1 MFALM
6 TIKEIYRDY
15 LVQLQPIY
23 SANEAMVITDWVFEK
38 VACLHRSDQIK
49 NPQQTLAPEITTQ
62 LESCLS
68 DLLQHK
74 PVQYVV
80 GEAWFYKMKLI
91 VNEQVLIPRPE
102 TEELVQLV
110 VDYCGKEKKLPSIS
124 GDRISILDI
133 GTGSGCIAIAIKKN
147 LPTTMVYAIDVSKG
161 ALLVAKENAL
171 LQKAEIDFIE
181 IDFLNETNWNQLPK
195 VDIIISNPPYIPLN
209 EKKILDKNVTQ
220 FEPHKALFV
229 KDSAPFI
236 FYEKIAIF
244 GKTHLLNN
252 GTIFVEIHEE
262 YAKQTA
268 AIFENDY
275 QVEIKKDI
283 FGKQRMLIITK
294 QLVDL

>member
-38 VACLHRSDQIK
+38 IAGVHRSELIK
-49 NPQQTLAPEITTQ
+49 NPQQTLSSEINVQ
-62 LESCLS
+62 LDSCLA
-68 DLLQHK
+68 DLLLHK
-74 PVQYVV
+74 PVQYIV

-110 VDYCGKEKKLPSIS
+110 IDHSGKEKIMPSKS
-124 GDRISILDI
+124 GNKISILDI

-147 LPTTMVYAIDVSKG
+147 LPNAMLHAIDVSKES
-161 ALLVAKENAL
+161 LLVAKENAL
-171 LQKAEIDFIE
+171 LQKADIDFIE
-181 IDFLNETNWNQLPK
+181 IDFLNESNWNQLPK
-195 VDIIISNPPYIPLN
+195 VDIIISNPPYIPLK
-209 EKKILDKNVTQ
+209 EKEILDKNVTQ
-220 FEPHKALFV
+220 FEPHQALFV

-244 GKTHLLNN
+244 GKTHLLSN

-262 YAKQTA
+262 YAKETA
-268 AIFENDY
+268 AIFETDY
-275 QVEIKKDI
+275 QIETKKDI

-294 QLVDL
+294 KNDS

>member
-1 MFALM
+1 MFAIM

-38 VACLHRSDQIK
+38 IAGVHRSELIK
-49 NPQQTLAPEITTQ
+49 NPQQTLSSEITVQ
-62 LESCLS
+62 LDSSLA

-110 VDYCGKEKKLPSIS
+110 IDYCEKEKKLPSKS
-124 GDRISILDI
+124 GDKISILDI
-133 GTGSGCIAIAIKKN
+133 GTGSGCIAISVKKN
-147 LPTTMVYAIDVSKG
+147 LPNTMVHAIDVSKG

-181 IDFLNETNWNQLPK
+181 IDFLNESNWNQLPK
-195 VDIIISNPPYIPLN
+195 VDIIISNPPYIPLK
-209 EKKILDKNVTQ
+209 EKEILDKNVTQ
-220 FEPHKALFV
+220 FEPHQALFV
-229 KDSAPFI
+229 TESAPFI

-252 GTIFVEIHEE
+252 GTIFVEIHEA
-262 YAKQTA
+262 YAKETA

-275 QVEIKKDI
+275 WIETKKDI

-294 QLVDL
+294 KNDS

>member
-23 SANEAMVITDWVFEK
+23 SANEAMVITDWIFEK
-38 VACLHRSDQIK
+38 IAGVHRSELIK
-49 NPQQTLAPEITTQ
+49 NPQQRPSSEINVQ
-62 LESCLS
+62 LDSCLT
-68 DLLQHK
+68 DLLRHK

-133 GTGSGCIAIAIKKN
+133 GTGSGCIAIAVKKN
-147 LPTTMVYAIDVSKG
+147 SPNTIVHAIDISKG

-171 LQKAEIDFIE
+171 LQKADIDFIE
-181 IDFLNETNWNQLPK
+181 IDFLNESNWNQLPK
-195 VDIIISNPPYIPLN
+195 LDIIISNPPYIPLN
-209 EKKILDKNVTQ
+209 EKAILDKNVTQ

-229 KDSAPFI
+229 TDSAPFI
-236 FYEKIAIF
+236 FYEKIAVF
-244 GKTHLLNN
+244 GKTHLVNS

-294 QLVDL
+294 QSAD

>member
-15 LVQLQPIY
+15 LIQLQPIY

-38 VACLHRSDQIK
+38 IAGVHRSELIK
-49 NPQQTLAPEITTQ
+49 NPQQTLSSKITLQ
-62 LESCLS
+62 LDSCLA
-68 DLLQHK
+68 DLLLHK

-110 VDYCGKEKKLPSIS
+110 IDHCGKEKIMPSKS
-124 GDRISILDI
+124 GDKISILDI
-133 GTGSGCIAIAIKKN
+133 GTGSGCIAIAVKKY
-147 LPTTMVYAIDVSKG
+147 LPNSMLHAIDVSKG

-171 LQKAEIDFIE
+171 FQKADIDFIE
-181 IDFLNETNWNQLPK
+181 IDFLNESNWNQLPK
-195 VDIIISNPPYIPLN
+195 VDVIISNPPYIPLN
-209 EKKILDKNVTQ
+209 EKEILDKNVTQ

-229 KDSAPFI
+229 TDTAPFI
-236 FYEKIAIF
+236 FYEKIADF
-244 GKTHLLNN
+244 GKTHLVNS

-262 YAKQTA
+262 YAKETA
-268 AIFENDY
+268 AIFETDY
-275 QVEIKKDI
+275 QIETKKDI

-294 QLVDL
+294 KNDS

>member
-38 VACLHRSDQIK
+38 IAGVHRSELIK
-49 NPQQTLAPEITTQ
+49 NPQQTLSSEINVQ
-62 LESCLS
+62 LDSCLA
-68 DLLQHK
+68 DLLLHK
-74 PVQYVV
+74 PVQYIV

-110 VDYCGKEKKLPSIS
+110 IDHSGKEKIMPSKS
-124 GDRISILDI
+124 GNKISILDI

-147 LPTTMVYAIDVSKG
+147 LPNAMLHAIDVSKES
-161 ALLVAKENAL
+161 LLVAKENAL
-171 LQKAEIDFIE
+171 LQKADIDFIE
-181 IDFLNETNWNQLPK
+181 IDFLNESNWNQLPK
-195 VDIIISNPPYIPLN
+195 VDIIISNPPYIPLK
-209 EKKILDKNVTQ
+209 EKEILDKNVTQ
-220 FEPHKALFV
+220 FEPHQALFV
-229 KDSAPFI
+229 KDSDPFI

-244 GKTHLLNN
+244 GKTHLLCN

-262 YAKQTA
+262 YAKETA
-268 AIFENDY
+268 AIFETDY
-275 QVEIKKDI
+275 QIETKKDI

-294 QLVDL
+294 KNDS

>member
-38 VACLHRSDQIK
+38 IAGVHRSELIK
-49 NPQQTLAPEITTQ
+49 NPQQTLSSEINVQ
-62 LESCLS
+62 LDSCLA
-68 DLLQHK
+68 DLLLHK
-74 PVQYVV
+74 PVQYIV

-110 VDYCGKEKKLPSIS
+110 IDHSGKEKIMPSKS
-124 GDRISILDI
+124 GNKISILDI

-147 LPTTMVYAIDVSKG
+147 LPNAMLHAIDVSKG

-181 IDFLNETNWNQLPK
+181 IDFLNESNWNQLPK
-195 VDIIISNPPYIPLN
+195 LDIIISNPPYIPLK
-209 EKKILDKNVTQ
+209 EKEILDKNVTQ
-220 FEPHKALFV
+220 FEPHQALFV
-229 KDSAPFI
+229 KDNAPFI

-262 YAKQTA
+262 YAKETA
-268 AIFENDY
+268 AIFETDY
-275 QVEIKKDI
+275 QIETKKDI

-294 QLVDL
+294 KNDS

>member
-38 VACLHRSDQIK
+38 IAGVHRSELIK
-49 NPQQTLAPEITTQ
+49 NPQQTLSSEINVQ
-62 LESCLS
+62 LDSCLA
-68 DLLQHK
+68 DLLLHK
-74 PVQYVV
+74 PVQYIV

-110 VDYCGKEKKLPSIS
+110 IDHSGKEKIMPSKS
-124 GDRISILDI
+124 GNKISILDI

-147 LPTTMVYAIDVSKG
+147 LPNAMLHAIDVSKES
-161 ALLVAKENAL
+161 LLVAKENAL
-171 LQKAEIDFIE
+171 LQKADIDFIE
-181 IDFLNETNWNQLPK
+181 IDFLNESNWNQLPK
-195 VDIIISNPPYIPLN
+195 VDIIISNPPYIPLK
-209 EKKILDKNVTQ
+209 EKEILDKNVTQ
-220 FEPHKALFV
+220 FEPHQALFV
-229 KDSAPFI
+229 KDTAPFI

-262 YAKQTA
+262 YAKETA
-268 AIFENDY
+268 AIFETDY
-275 QVEIKKDI
+275 QIETKKDI

-294 QLVDL
+294 KNDS

>member
-38 VACLHRSDQIK
+38 IAGMHRSELIK
-49 NPQQTLAPEITTQ
+49 NPQQTLSSEITVQ
-62 LESCLS
+62 LDSCLA
-68 DLLQHK
+68 DLLRHK

-110 VDYCGKEKKLPSIS
+110 IDHCGKEKIMPSKS
-124 GDRISILDI
+124 GDKISILDI
-133 GTGSGCIAIAIKKN
+133 GTGSGCIAIAVKKY
-147 LPTTMVYAIDVSKG
+147 LPNAMLHAIDVSKG

-171 LQKAEIDFIE
+171 LQKADIDFIE
-181 IDFLNETNWNQLPK
+181 IDFLNESNWNQIPK
-195 VDIIISNPPYIPLN
+195 VEIIISNPPYIPLN
-209 EKKILDKNVTQ
+209 EKEKLDKNVTL
-220 FEPHKALFV
+220 FEPHQALFV

-236 FYEKIAIF
+236 FYAKIAIF
-244 GKTHLLNN
+244 GKTHLVNN

-262 YAKQTA
+262 YAKETA

-275 QVEIKKDI
+275 LIETKKDI

-294 QLVDL
+294 KNNS

>member
-15 LVQLQPIY
+15 LIQLQPIY

-38 VACLHRSDQIK
+38 IAGVHRSELIK
-49 NPQQTLAPEITTQ
+49 NPQQTLSSEINVQ
-62 LESCLS
+62 LDSCLA
-68 DLLQHK
+68 DLLLHK
-74 PVQYVV
+74 PVQYIV

-110 VDYCGKEKKLPSIS
+110 IDHSGKEKIMPSKS
-124 GDRISILDI
+124 GNKISILDI

-147 LPTTMVYAIDVSKG
+147 LPNAMLHAIDVSKES
-161 ALLVAKENAL
+161 LLVAKENAL
-171 LQKAEIDFIE
+171 LQKADIDFIE
-181 IDFLNETNWNQLPK
+181 IDFLNESNWNQLPK
-195 VDIIISNPPYIPLN
+195 VDIIISNPPYIPLK
-209 EKKILDKNVTQ
+209 EKEILDKNVTQ
-220 FEPHKALFV
+220 FEPHQALFV
-229 KDSAPFI
+229 KDSDPFI

-244 GKTHLLNN
+244 GKTHLLCN

-262 YAKQTA
+262 YAKETA
-268 AIFENDY
+268 AIFETDY
-275 QVEIKKDI
+275 QIETKKDI

-294 QLVDL
+294 KNDS

>member
-6 TIKEIYRDY
+6 TNKEIYRHY

-38 VACLHRSDQIK
+38 VAGVHRSELIK
-49 NPQQTLAPEITTQ
+49 NPEHRLPSEITVQ
-62 LESCLS
+62 LDSCLT
-68 DLLQHK
+68 DLVRHK

-110 VDYCGKEKKLPSIS
+110 IDYCEKEKIMPSKS

-133 GTGSGCIAIAIKKN
+133 GTGSGCIAIAVKKN
-147 LPTTMVYAIDVSKG
+147 LPTTMVHAIDVSKG

-181 IDFLNETNWNQLPK
+181 IDFLDESNWNQLPK
-195 VDIIISNPPYIPLN
+195 LDIIISNPPYIPLN
-209 EKKILDKNVTQ
+209 EKEKLDKNVTQ
-220 FEPHKALFV
+220 FEPHQALFV

-236 FYEKIAIF
+236 FYAKIAIF

-262 YAKQTA
+262 YAKETA
-268 AIFENDY
+268 AIFETDY
-275 QVEIKKDI
+275 LIETKKDI

-294 QLVDL
+294 KNDS

>member
-38 VACLHRSDQIK
+38 IAGVHRSELIK
-49 NPQQTLAPEITTQ
+49 NPQQTLSSEINVQ
-62 LESCLS
+62 LDSCLA
-68 DLLQHK
+68 DLLLHK
-74 PVQYVV
+74 PVQYIV

-110 VDYCGKEKKLPSIS
+110 IDHSGKEKIMPSKS
-124 GDRISILDI
+124 GNKISILDI

-147 LPTTMVYAIDVSKG
+147 LPNAMLHAIDVSKES
-161 ALLVAKENAL
+161 LLVAKENAL
-171 LQKAEIDFIE
+171 LQKADIDFIE
-181 IDFLNETNWNQLPK
+181 IDFLNESNWNQLPK
-195 VDIIISNPPYIPLN
+195 VDIIISNPPYIPLK
-209 EKKILDKNVTQ
+209 EKEILDKNVTQ
-220 FEPHKALFV
+220 FEPHQALFV
-229 KDSAPFI
+229 KDNAPFI

-262 YAKQTA
+262 YAKETA
-268 AIFENDY
+268 AIFETDY
-275 QVEIKKDI
+275 QIETKKDI

-294 QLVDL
+294 KNDS